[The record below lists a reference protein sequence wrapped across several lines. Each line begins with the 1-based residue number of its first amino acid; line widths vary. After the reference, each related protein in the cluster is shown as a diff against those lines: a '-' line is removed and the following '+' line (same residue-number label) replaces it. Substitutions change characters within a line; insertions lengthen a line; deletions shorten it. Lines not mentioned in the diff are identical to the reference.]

1 MKINHKESFK
11 DFGKQ
16 FLIDNQLDGYWGS
29 KHLLTTLVHPFDL
42 KKIKDKSVME
52 VGVGAGRIIK
62 NLLTF
67 KPSKIIGI
75 EPSEAI
81 NIAKNNINSAD
92 VTILNIKGE
101 DITFKNQ
108 FDYIFSIGV
117 IHHIPNYKEVLKKN

>member
-1 MKINHKESFK
+1 MKIDHKESFK

-29 KHLLTTLVHPFDL
+29 KELLATLVHPFDI

-67 KPSKIIGI
+67 KPSKI
-75 EPSEAI
+75 
-81 NIAKNNINSAD
+81 
-92 VTILNIKGE
+92 
-101 DITFKNQ
+101 
-108 FDYIFSIGV
+108 
-117 IHHIPNYKEVLKKN
+117 